1 MGSNRLA
8 RLLLRTLVQSVPTV
22 IGIVCVS
29 FAILLLLPGDAADML
44 AMEAGSADAQGME
57 ALRERYGLNLSWV
70 EQLWHYIY
78 NLLHLNLGMSIRLNE
93 PVVSLIA
100 ARVPD
105 TLMLVFAALILA
117 LAIGLSIGC
126 LMAAFAG
133 TWIDRALSF
142 LVLIAYSVPGFWLA
156 LMAILFFSVK
166 LDWLPSSGYTTV
178 GANYTGLKAVTDRL
192 WYLVMPAISLALFYA
207 AVYARL
213 MRASML
219 EVRQQDYVRIAKA
232 KGLTPT
238 RIQLRHSIPNALI
251 PVTTMAGIHV
261 SGMFGG
267 AMVVETV
274 FGWPGMGRL
283 AMEAMVS
290 RDSNVL
296 LGILLF
302 SSIIVILTNVAV
314 DLLQAWIDPRIRI

>member
-1 MGSNRLA
+1 MDHSRFV
-8 RLLLRTLVQSVPTV
+8 RILLRTLLQSVPTIV
-22 IGIVCVS
+22 GIICAS
-29 FAILLLLPGDAADML
+29 FVILLMLPGDAIDML
-44 AMEAGSADAQGME
+44 AMEAGSSDAGAIE
-57 ALRERYGLNLSWV
+57 AMRERHGLNLSLP
-70 EQLWHYIY
+70 EQLWAYLY
-78 NLLHLNLGMSIRLNE
+78 NLAHLNLGMSARLNT
-93 PVVSLIA
+93 PVLDLIA
-100 ARVPD
+100 GRVPD
-105 TLMLVFAALILA
+105 TLMLVAAALLLA
-117 LAIGLSIGC
+117 LAIGITIGC
-126 LMAAFAG
+126 LMAAFAR
-133 TWIDRALSF
+133 TWVDRLLSF

-156 LMAILFFSVK
+156 LMAVLLFSVK
-166 LDWLPSSGYTTV
+166 LGWLPSSGYGTI
-178 GANYTGLKAVTDRL
+178 GANYTGVEAVVDRL
-192 WYLVMPAISLALFYA
+192 RYLVMPAFSLALFYA

-219 EVRQQDYVRIAKA
+219 EVRQQDYIRIAKA
-232 KGLTPT
+232 KGLTPS
-238 RIQLRHSIPNALI
+238 RIELRHAIPNALI

-283 AMEAMVS
+283 AMEAMMS

-302 SSIIVILTNVAV
+302 SSIIVIATNVAV